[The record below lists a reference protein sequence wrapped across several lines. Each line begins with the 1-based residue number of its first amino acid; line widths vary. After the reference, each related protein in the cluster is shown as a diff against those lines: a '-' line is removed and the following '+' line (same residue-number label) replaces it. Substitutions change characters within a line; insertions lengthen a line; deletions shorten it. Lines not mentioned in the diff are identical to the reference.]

1 MPIVKIQVHSC
12 SEQSP
17 MWQTWDKGNSIVA
30 ILQTRKRNQREMK
43 IFAQDH
49 TSQ

>member
-17 MWQTWDKGNSIVA
+17 MRQIWDKGNSIVA
-30 ILQTRKRNQREMK
+30 ILQTRKWNQREMK

-49 TSQ
+49 TS